1 MKKLGIVV
9 LICFLFMIVEIAGG
23 VMSDSLAIL
32 SDAAH
37 MLSDVSGFVISLIAI
52 WIGMRKP
59 TLNNSWGYH
68 RAEVIGALA
77 SIFMIWIMVFWL
89 FKKALGRV
97 YDDNYHIDG

>member
-37 MLSDVSGFVISLIAI
+37 MLSDVSGFLISLIAI